1 MVVLQPSTKIA
12 KQQITTRVPDE
23 GLIRLNALAEQT
35 GMNQSRL
42 VVEALSLY
50 LDVEVEGGGDRLT
63 KVEQQVKQVQ
73 QKLKL
78 LGN

>member
-1 MVVLQPSTKIA
+1 MA

-23 GLIRLNALAEQT
+23 GLIRLNAPAEQT

-50 LDVEVEGGGDRLT
+50 LGVEVEGGGDRLT